1 MNVLFLGA
9 SKVGKTSLISK
20 FTKIRPEATIGVGFY
35 STLMHSKFNNIKII
49 RIYEI
54 AGAACWN
61 RYIKEYLDICDTI
74 FIVYDITCLKSFNY
88 AKNVIRNIK
97 RYH

>member
-1 MNVLFLGA
+1 MVLFN
-9 SKVGKTSLISK
+9 T
-20 FTKIRPEATIGVGFY
+20 
-35 STLMHSKFNNIKII
+35 MHSKFNNIKII

-97 RYH
+97 DTTKNYIDW